1 MDHRTVMDH
10 PYAPY
15 AADSGTPAHDE
26 EKPGTPMLSAPALAV
41 SRRTRHTPYSPRV
54 EAQGVTSYT
63 VYNHTL
69 LPTSFGSLDQD
80 YRHLKKHV
88 QLWDVSCQ
96 RQVEVRGPDAARL
109 VQLMTPRDLSHA
121 AIGQCLYAP
130 LADETGGMVNDPVI
144 LKLAEDRF
152 WLSIADSDVLLWAK
166 GLAFGL
172 GLKVSVEEPNVWP
185 LAVQGPKA
193 DDLMASVFGEEVRA
207 IRFFRFKTVVFRGH
221 SLVVSRSGWS
231 KQSGFEIFLDE
242 PSLGLELWDA
252 LWEAGRPLEVRAGCP
267 NLIERIE
274 GGLLSY
280 GNDMTRDNDPF
291 ECGLDRYCSLDS
303 PIEFIGRDALR
314 EIVLRGIR
322 RLIRG
327 VRIVGAPVPACIEP
341 WPVRSGGAGIGFVTS
356 AAHSPHLGCNIGLAM
371 LERGHWKPGRRVVVE
386 TPEGMR
392 SATVADLPFVAKAR

>member
-1 MDHRTVMDH
+1 
-10 PYAPY
+10 
-15 AADSGTPAHDE
+15 
-26 EKPGTPMLSAPALAV
+26 MLSAPALFV

-54 EAQGVTSYT
+54 EAQGVTGYT

-88 QLWDVSCQ
+88 QLWDVSCE

-130 LADETGGMVNDPVI
+130 LVDETGGMINDPVI
-144 LKLAEDRF
+144 LRLAEDRF

-172 GLKVSVEEPNVWP
+172 GLNVSVEEPDVWP

-207 IRFFRFKTVVFRGH
+207 IRFFRFKTMTLRGH
-221 SLVVSRSGWS
+221 SLVVARSGWS
-231 KQSGFEIFLDE
+231 KQSGFEIYLDE
-242 PSLGLELWDA
+242 PALGAELWDA
-252 LWEAGRPLEVRAGCP
+252 LWEAGQPLEVRAGCP

-280 GNDMTRDNDPF
+280 GNDMTRDNNPL

-303 PIEFIGRDALR
+303 PIEFMGRDALR
-314 EIVLRGIR
+314 EIARRGIR

-327 VRIVGAPVPACIEP
+327 VRIVGEPVPDCIAP
-341 WPVRSGGAGIGFVTS
+341 WPVRAGGAKIGTVTS
-356 AAHSPHLGCNIGLAM
+356 AAHSSGLGCGVGIAM
-371 LERGHWKPGRRVVVE
+371 LDRGHWGPGEQVVVE
-386 TPEGMR
+386 TPDGAR
-392 SATVADLPFVAKAR
+392 SATVAELPFVAQTR